1 MNEKLETLARLVGE
15 ILADRWH
22 RESASPGAGKPDA
35 STDNGEDIEEES
47 DDDNSCRERRSG

>member
-35 STDNGEDIEEES
+35 STDNREHIEEETE
-47 DDDNSCRERRSG
+47 DDNVRSDRRTG